1 MKTAW
6 MLTTFL
12 FLVACSGFESK
23 VPAPASYLLSGPS
36 LPTAPVAATVDL
48 KVLQP
53 GAPTAL
59 AGSRVASRWPGGR
72 LDYFADVRWAGSLG
86 EVVQSALVESL
97 ANTGAV
103 RSVMA
108 DPARLRPTHL
118 LAVEV
123 TAFEADYT
131 VGSVPVARVA
141 MSFSLASAGEGRPLA
156 HLRVRAEQQAE
167 ENTLSAVMRA
177 MEDAFQA
184 AADEGLRGMLAELPG
199 AAASVN

>member
-12 FLVACSGFESK
+12 FLAACSGFESK
-23 VPAPASYLLSGPS
+23 APTPASYVLTGPT

-72 LDYFADVRWAGSLG
+72 VDYFADVRWAGSLG
-86 EVVQSALVESL
+86 EVVQAALVDSL
-97 ANTGAV
+97 ADTGAV

-108 DPARLRPTHL
+108 DPARLRATHL
-118 LAVEV
+118 LAVEI

-131 VGSVPVARVA
+131 AGSVPMVRVA
-141 MSFSLASAGEGRPLA
+141 MSFSLATSGEGRPLA
-156 HLRVRAEQQAE
+156 HLRVRAEQRAE

-177 MEDAFQA
+177 MDAAFRE
-184 AADEGLRGMLAELPG
+184 AADEGLRAMLGQLPG

>member
-12 FLVACSGFESK
+12 FLAACSGFESK
-23 VPAPASYLLSGPS
+23 APAPATYLLTGPV

-72 LDYFADVRWAGSLG
+72 VDYFADVRWAGSLG

-97 ANTGAV
+97 AATGAL
-103 RSVMA
+103 RSVMV
-108 DPARLRPTHL
+108 DPARLRSTHL
-118 LAVEV
+118 LAVEL

-131 VGSVPVARVA
+131 AGSVPVARVV
-141 MSFSLASAGEGRPLA
+141 MSFSLASSGEGRPLV
-156 HLRVRAEQQAE
+156 HLRVRAEQQAD

-177 MEDAFQA
+177 MDAAFQQA
-184 AADEGLRGMLAELPG
+184 AGEGLRGILATLPG
-199 AAASVN
+199 AAASMD